1 MATKTRENGC
11 IDSTITGAELGKDGQ
26 ITVIRKR
33 AVFDEI
39 VFDNKEQ
46 FEYWKLLS
54 DFENEDERGTHPDFG
69 TDTFDE
75 FNDKNFVNSFL
86 EDDVIDPPLHAA
98 FFGDQTICTDDI
110 IDNGHFDKHARES
123 WELSSLKVAWED

>member
-33 AVFDEI
+33 TVFDEL

-54 DFENEDERGTHPDFG
+54 DFEDEDERGTHPDFG

-75 FNDKNFVNSFL
+75 FNDKNFVNSFNH
-86 EDDVIDPPLHAA
+86 DDNH
-98 FFGDQTICTDDI
+98 
-110 IDNGHFDKHARES
+110 
-123 WELSSLKVAWED
+123 SLGLIGEFVG